1 MTAKLS
7 LTPARG
13 CIAHYGTQDINSV
26 NDCCYNTCATF
37 MGQDQS
43 DVIQSECGKMC
54 QSAMYDLIIM
64 NQRNPCEFW
73 PEIPVIRGR
82 PTTFL
87 ENLKRT
93 HDPNQAFQQC
103 VKDCDTIMPNYPNTC
118 KLQCWMDRSALN
130 ISGPESC
137 AAKVEKFSPRLRP
150 KRIVK
155 ENFVENYAGGIT
167 NPVPYW
173 IAVAVVALI
182 GFIFVLVF
190 LRAVV
195 GK

>member
-1 MTAKLS
+1 MTNRLS

-37 MGQDQS
+37 MGQNQS
-43 DVIQSECGKMC
+43 DVIQSECGDMC
-54 QSAMYDLIIM
+54 QSAMYDLIRL

-73 PEIPVIRGR
+73 PEIPVIKGR

-93 HDPNQAFQQC
+93 GDPNKAFQHC
-103 VKDCDTIMPNYPNTC
+103 VMDCNRIMPNYPNQC

-137 AAKVEKFSPRLRP
+137 AAKTVKKSTP
-150 KRIVK
+150 KRSVK
-155 ENFVENYAGGIT
+155 EGFIENYDGGIT

-173 IAVAVVALI
+173 IAVAVVALL